1 MGAQLAVEDEAAVR
15 DAIAA
20 LEVAEGV
27 VPAVAFPALQDPA
40 LRLAVTQRLGA
51 CGRVLISA
59 GPG

>member
-27 VPAVAFPALQDPA
+27 VPAVAFPALRRPA
-40 LRLAVTQRLGA
+40 RSIPPSSSTR
-51 CGRVLISA
+51 
-59 GPG
+59 